1 MKKLLVVLLAAMMV
15 LSIAAVSM
23 AAATVE
29 GDWRVEW
36 VQDDTKKAAK
46 QDDLTF
52 NKYDL
57 RFNFKG
63 KVSDTV
69 DAYLQIAFDNSVT
82 SSGAVTGD
90 VWQDTDDDGT
100 VDSGETEYAH
110 KLTSSSGIPL
120 AIKEYKVTFKQS
132 WGTLTA
138 GAWDH
143 KLFPSRVLLKPH
155 GVNCVNAK
163 DMQFVFDVPVSDAV
177 KVMFFMD
184 PDLIKDAMDY
194 DLAVAYN
201 ADSWGVE
208 VHYGDSNPAVDKATY
223 YAFDAYYQINDA
235 FKAFLYGI
243 QADDGFSGKWK
254 DKEGKFID
262 LVPVIG
268 AEYKSGP
275 ITTSFEYT
283 LEAKGEGSKDWNQYG
298 LKFAYGFNNK
308 VTLEVEYTNVWDKNE
323 GKDVNKLV
331 LRPRVKF

>member
-36 VQDDTKKAAK
+36 VQDDTKKATK

-69 DAYLQIAFDNSVT
+69 DAYLQIAYD
-82 SSGAVTGD
+82 SGA
-90 VWQDTDDDGT
+90 T
-100 VDSGETEYAH
+100 VKDSAGHTVKSEV
-110 KLTSSSGIPL
+110 S
-120 AIKEYKVTFKQS
+120 IKEYKVTFKQS

-138 GAWDH
+138 GSWDH

-155 GVNCVNAK
+155 GDNKVRDNE
-163 DMQFVFDVPVSDAV
+163 MQWVFNVPVSDAV
-177 KVMFFMD
+177 YVGLFMD
-184 PDLIKDAMDY
+184 PDLIKDAMDWDIFGGY
-194 DLAVAYN
+194 KGDG
-201 ADSWGVE
+201 WGVE
-208 VHYGDSNPAVDKATY
+208 LHYGEKDPAAKDSDY
-223 YAFDAYYQINDA
+223 IAFDAYYKIDA
-235 FKAFLYGI
+235 FKLFVYGI
-243 QADDGFSGKWK
+243 DAGDGYKGAWK
-254 DKEGKFID
+254 DANNKSIG

-268 AEYKSGP
+268 AEYKSGA

-283 LEAKGEGSKDWNQYG
+283 LEEQSKDYNPWG

-308 VTLEVEYTNVWDKNE
+308 VTLEVEYTNAN
-323 GKDVNKLV
+323 KDDNKLV